1 MSPRLNVT
9 PCCCLQ
15 LEKANELLSEEEVWY
30 VLSEMAQVKF
40 FLRASFQCAC
50 VCAVPQQCLLSMH
63 YLPVW
68 RSNAC
73 SLVLTYDLAL
83 LAGTPFST
91 CKWSLAS

>member
-1 MSPRLNVT
+1 MSPRLNIT
-9 PCCCLQ
+9 HCCVLQ
-15 LEKANELLSEEEVWY
+15 LEEANELLSEEEVWY

-73 SLVLTYDLAL
+73 SLVLAYDLAL
-83 LAGTPFST
+83 PAGTPLST
-91 CKWSLAS
+91 RKWSIAS

>member
-9 PCCCLQ
+9 PYCCLQ

-50 VCAVPQQCLLSMH
+50 VCAVPQQCLLSALSACLAIKCL
-63 YLPVW
+63 LP
-68 RSNAC
+68 
-73 SLVLTYDLAL
+73 
-83 LAGTPFST
+83 ST
-91 CKWSLAS
+91 CI